1 MGLPGSFP
9 RLQGALTQLGWVF
22 SLKIP
27 VLDTLQLSTLCAY
40 KIFQSLRP
48 CVTGIPCSFFF
59 PNTRVY
65 RYYSFFFTSRTCHLI
80 TTIVVLTLDFAEFV
94 LLPRTSCFLVAYT
107 PSWFKHL
114 VFSATYTSPYLF
126 SFIVFCSVNNI
137 SGVFPV
143 LLCCLDA
150 FHARY
155 TSKVDMACLV
165 ALNVS
170 LRLHYYVLFILREQ
184 RLSNY
189 EF

>member
-9 RLQGALTQLGWVF
+9 RLQGALTQLGWVI
-22 SLKIP
+22 SLKVP

-40 KIFQSLRP
+40 KFVQSLRP
-48 CVTGIPCSFFF
+48 CVTGIPCSFIF

-65 RYYSFFFTSRTCHLI
+65 HYYSFFLTSHTCHLI
-80 TTIVVLTLDFAEFV
+80 TTIVVLTLDFAEFYCRV
-94 LLPRTSCFLVAYT
+94 L
-107 PSWFKHL
+107 L
-114 VFSATYTSPYLF
+114 VFSWLTHLRNLSILCSLQLMSPYLF

-137 SGVFPV
+137 SDVFSCPFV
-143 LLCCLDA
+143 LLGC
-150 FHARY
+150 FPR

-165 ALNVS
+165 ALNGS
-170 LRLHYYVLFILREQ
+170 LRLHNYVIFILREQ

>member
-1 MGLPGSFP
+1 MGLTGSFP
-9 RLQGALTQLGWVF
+9 RLQGALTQLGWV
-22 SLKIP
+22 SSSKVS

-40 KIFQSLRP
+40 KFVQSLRP

-65 RYYSFFFTSRTCHLI
+65 RYYSFFLTSHTCHLI

-94 LLPRTSCFLVAYT
+94 ILPRTSCFFVAYT
-107 PSWFKHL
+107 PSWLKPL
-114 VFSATYTSPYLF
+114 VFSATYMSPYLF

-137 SGVFPV
+137 SGVFSCPFV
-143 LLCCLDA
+143 LLGCVP
-150 FHARY
+150 R

-165 ALNVS
+165 ALNDS
-170 LRLHYYVLFILREQ
+170 LRLHNYVIFILREQ